1 VKPED
6 EIAVAQHSGLT
17 VAPHRGMDGIPNQG
31 SSMFTP
37 LLPAAADRADS
48 AGVSA
53 WRERGMMMTIITT
66 TTGFRGAS
74 G

>member
-1 VKPED
+1 
-6 EIAVAQHSGLT
+6 
-17 VAPHRGMDGIPNQG
+17 
-31 SSMFTP
+31 MFTP